1 MQSPSKGLA
10 IVCSF
15 PRSLLSLLVT
25 DDMIYIDCCPTP
37 DTGPMPGQYCG
48 MWIYSNWQRKVPSPH
63 KITANHQNTETP
75 EMWCICICSQYH
87 ITLTKFPQNRY
98 AMHAYCTYKQTEILR
113 WATSNIHL
121 KYDVQCSE
129 IHFFQTNRH
138 QSDEDSPPDTARRLR
153 LRLVWWW
160 KCFKAPEV
168 GWNWLNQKKLG
179 VTKSLN
185 NNCCYQQEFLRNF
198 TRMMVNTDRIIN
210 SLITTNGR

>member
-37 DTGPMPGQYCG
+37 DTGQMPGQYCG
-48 MWIYSNWQRKVPSPH
+48 MWIYSNWQQMVPSPH

-98 AMHAYCTYKQTEILR
+98 AMHVHCTYKQRVLLR
-113 WATSNIHL
+113 WATSIQSMMLN
-121 KYDVQCSE
+121 VQKS
-129 IHFFQTNRH
+129 ISSRQT
-138 QSDEDSPPDTARRLR
+138 DT
-153 LRLVWWW
+153 
-160 KCFKAPEV
+160 K
-168 GWNWLNQKKLG
+168 
-179 VTKSLN
+179 VTKI
-185 NNCCYQQEFLRNF
+185 LRQ
-198 TRMMVNTDRIIN
+198 TRRGGCGWCGDGNVSRLQKLDGIDLIKRN
-210 SLITTNGR
+210 SEWQSH